1 MKQLKLAALPVIF
14 ALGITVLSC
23 KGKTDTKTTD
33 TTVVAPPTDTTTV
46 MAPAPVEISPD
57 DSLTIMAKDAIKDY
71 PDVTATVSNGEVT
84 LTGTITREKLPK
96 LMAAVSSMHPKKI
109 NNNLTIK

>member
-1 MKQLKLAALPVIF
+1 MKHFKLAVLPVIF
-14 ALGITVLSC
+14 ALGITVISC
-23 KGKTDTKTTD
+23 KGKTDKNTTD
-33 TTVVAPPTDTTTV
+33 TVGVALPDTMRATET
-46 MAPAPVEISPD
+46 APVPVSSD
-57 DSLTIMAKDAIKDY
+57 DSLTTMAKDAVKDY

-96 LMAAVSSMHPKKI
+96 LMAAVSATHPKKI

>member
-1 MKQLKLAALPVIF
+1 MKHLKFAALPVIF
-14 ALGITVLSC
+14 ALGITVIAC

-33 TTVVAPPTDTTTV
+33 TVGVALPDTMRATET
-46 MAPAPVEISPD
+46 APVPVSPD
-57 DSLTIMAKDAIKDY
+57 DSLTTMAKDAIKDY
-71 PDVTATVSNGEVT
+71 PDVTATVTNGEVT

-96 LMAAVSSMHPKKI
+96 LMAAVSAMHPKKI